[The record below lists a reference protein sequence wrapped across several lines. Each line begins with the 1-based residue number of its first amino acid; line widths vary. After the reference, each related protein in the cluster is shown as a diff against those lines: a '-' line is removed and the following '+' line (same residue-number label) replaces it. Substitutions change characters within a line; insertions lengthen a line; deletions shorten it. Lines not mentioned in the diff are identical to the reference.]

1 VKVALPEYA
10 LYFAI
15 AAIVFIFSVIAGI
28 VCSIL
33 QLTLHV
39 VVRNFEVVMNSVFL
53 VLGSLLV
60 YFAVNNFLILDV
72 YIYMSAI
79 IPAGFLVLAG
89 AIGVLA
95 ACQKHET
102 CFKIWAVVAAVG
114 FVVTLVTASCL
125 VYVSISP
132 VKDAV
137 SGRSPSTCVLPDKSS
152 VVCKEPNPMC
162 CSCVLAVN
170 QVKIQQ
176 QANASATTTALAR
189 GTVAAKTYTGCE
201 HSCFD
206 VSGYACTKVVDTTT
220 TTAASG
226 DKPLLMQIEP
236 YLRSLGDDKLSKIS
250 NEMSESL
257 DIVDFNVEQLVA
269 WLTAYVRIYAAVLYV
284 CCLVICGLFVT
295 NRLIIHWN
303 HENDFPHGD
312 QPFYLMFAVSVKK
325 KRMQRKLKVLRTFAR
340 TLTFSK
346 QDKDRRGSSLLK
358 SISMGAKFARN
369 ILGTQQ
375 RVAPVTENDQYYPE
389 IVLLRVKRASSAT
402 KMGAK
407 LATVTGEMG
416 SFVLVR
422 RSFRWSFGREWSDDR
437 RYSSHGG

>member
-1 VKVALPEYA
+1 MNHVVNHSLPEYA

-53 VLGSLLV
+53 VLGSILV
-60 YFAVNNFLILDV
+60 NFAVNNFLILDV

-102 CFKIWAVVAAVG
+102 CFKIWAVVAGLG

-152 VVCKEPNPMC
+152 VVCKEPDPMC
-162 CSCVLAVN
+162 CSCVLAVD
-170 QVKIQQ
+170 QVDIQLGTGTT
-176 QANASATTTALAR
+176 ASAATTNTKA
-189 GTVAAKTYTGCE
+189 VKTFTRCE

-206 VSGYACTKVVDTTT
+206 VPGYACTEVGINVTK
-220 TTAASG
+220 TAAAPG

-236 YLRSLGDDKLSKIS
+236 YIRSLDDDKIS
-250 NEMSESL
+250 EISTSMSESL

-269 WLTAYVRIYAAVLYV
+269 WITAYV
-284 CCLVICGLFVT
+284 
-295 NRLIIHWN
+295 
-303 HENDFPHGD
+303 
-312 QPFYLMFAVSVKK
+312 
-325 KRMQRKLKVLRTFAR
+325 
-340 TLTFSK
+340 
-346 QDKDRRGSSLLK
+346 
-358 SISMGAKFARN
+358 
-369 ILGTQQ
+369 
-375 RVAPVTENDQYYPE
+375 
-389 IVLLRVKRASSAT
+389 
-402 KMGAK
+402 
-407 LATVTGEMG
+407 
-416 SFVLVR
+416 
-422 RSFRWSFGREWSDDR
+422 
-437 RYSSHGG
+437 